1 MAPSYNLLLQVF
13 PPALTYLSP
22 PHPSRMASSAPSG
35 EEKGGQTGG
44 KTILFKI
51 HGNMLKSPNYAWTD
65 AECSSSLIS
74 VNFNAPQQIL
84 INDMYVCEDT
94 HHTNTNH
101 THHTHTPHLIC
112 TPHTTHIPHIH
123 TTHT

>member
-1 MAPSYNLLLQVF
+1 
-13 PPALTYLSP
+13 
-22 PHPSRMASSAPSG
+22 MASCAPSG

-44 KTILFKI
+44 KTIFFEI
-51 HGNMLKSPNYAWTD
+51 HENMLKSPNYAWTD
-65 AECSSSLIS
+65 AECSSSFIS
-74 VNFNAPQQIL
+74 VNINAPQQIL

-101 THHTHTPHLIC
+101 IHHIHTPHTLHAPHTPHTHHTHTPH
-112 TPHTTHIPHIH
+112 IH

>member
-1 MAPSYNLLLQVF
+1 
-13 PPALTYLSP
+13 
-22 PHPSRMASSAPSG
+22 MASSAPSG

-101 THHTHTPHLIC
+101 THHTHTPHFIC